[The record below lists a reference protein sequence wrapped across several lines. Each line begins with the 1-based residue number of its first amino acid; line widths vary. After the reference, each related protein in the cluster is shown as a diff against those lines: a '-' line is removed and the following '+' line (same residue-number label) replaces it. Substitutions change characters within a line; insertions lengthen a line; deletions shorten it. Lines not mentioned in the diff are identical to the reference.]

1 MLAHSGCRGTCKMLG
16 SFLYLLFYTQQGPD
30 LTLENFKARYL
41 ICFCSTPWNAHIK
54 EDKRLKVKGMRGWK
68 ILVET
73 LELSCSRAKVNWAA
87 HCSLQ
92 LYSGMPQSLA
102 SSDFLLISSVV
113 QRKGKKIV
121 SITDTISTLH
131 FAAFSMIF
139 RVIIKNGT

>member
-1 MLAHSGCRGTCKMLG
+1 MLAHLGCRGSCKMLG

-30 LTLENFKARYL
+30 LTLESFKARYL
-41 ICFCSTPWNAHIK
+41 TCFCSRLWNARIK
-54 EDKRLKVKGMRGWK
+54 KDKHLEVKGMRGWK

-73 LELSCSRAKVNWAA
+73 LELCCSRAKVNSAA

-92 LYSGMPQSLA
+92 LSGGMPQSLA

-113 QRKGKKIV
+113 QRKGEKI
-121 SITDTISTLH
+121 SFITDIISTLH

-139 RVIIKNGT
+139 HVVIKNST